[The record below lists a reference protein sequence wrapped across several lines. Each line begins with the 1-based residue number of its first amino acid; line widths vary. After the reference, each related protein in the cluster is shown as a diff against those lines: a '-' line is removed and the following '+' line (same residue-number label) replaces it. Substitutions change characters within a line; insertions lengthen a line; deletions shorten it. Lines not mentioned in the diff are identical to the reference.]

1 VIYTIFA
8 LFVLSIVGL
17 LLVIWSTYFY
27 ARWAAPSIAGRK
39 VSQIMLLIYLLSR
52 SLNLQIRTDLNALVT
67 QGLTAQ
73 NRIQVAVVLCASAWA
88 IYLLFRGRVAVQT
101 LFAGPGFWISSSIV
115 VFSLTVVWSV
125 WPNLT
130 LYRALEL
137 AAIWII
143 CVHIF
148 AHRDW
153 FSQAHFFLWS
163 ILGMQLIDGF
173 VGLSLHGPSNDGIV
187 GVMRSNGGSALA
199 ATLIVW
205 SFHCTRENGWSKT
218 WWMLPIASG
227 SLIVFGSLTSSFALL
242 GGLAIYTYY
251 RIPKSMKPILVC
263 GFATVAL
270 VLLSLAYFNTGDLS
284 GAASS
289 GIQAVSTMFDK
300 SPEALRSATGRVQL
314 WTAMWE
320 ASKEN
325 PLGYGFAAAERVFSA
340 DRSLVGWAPGPGGAH
355 NGYLS
360 GLFGSGWL
368 GASFVL
374 LVFISMWLRIRQ
386 TDNHLI
392 PLTMALLFMM
402 AFNNLSLA
410 MFGGAIAPV
419 TIIIMILALVSPDM
433 TSGTCRQPGG
443 SIANFA
449 NS

>member
-17 LLVIWSTYFY
+17 LLVIWSTYFS
-27 ARWAAPSIAGRK
+27 ACWAAPSIVDRK
-39 VSQIMLLIYLLSR
+39 ASQIVLLIYLLSHT
-52 SLNLQIRTDLNALVT
+52 LNLQIRTDLNALVT

-73 NRIQVAVVLCASAWA
+73 NKIQVAIVLCASAWA
-88 IYLLFRGRVAVQT
+88 IYLLFRGRVAVRT

-115 VFSLTVVWSV
+115 VFALTVIWSV
-125 WPNLT
+125 WPNLS

-143 CVHIF
+143 CVHVF

-163 ILGMQLIDGF
+163 ILGMQLINGL
-173 VGLSLHGPSNDGIV
+173 VSLSRHGLSHDGIV

-199 ATLIVW
+199 ATLMVW
-205 SFHCTRENGWSKT
+205 SFHCAKENGWSQT
-218 WWMLPIASG
+218 WWMLPIATG
-227 SLIVFGSLTSSFALL
+227 SLIIFGSLTSSFALL
-242 GGLAIYTYY
+242 GGLAIYWFYTM
-251 RIPKSMKPILVC
+251 PKSTKPVLVF

-284 GAASS
+284 VAATS
-289 GIQAVSTMFDK
+289 GIQSVSTLFDK

-392 PLTMALLFMM
+392 PLTMALLFIM
-402 AFNNLSLA
+402 AFNNLSLP

-419 TIIIMILALVSPDM
+419 TIIILVLALVSPDM
-433 TSGTCRQPGG
+433 TSGTRRPPGG
-443 SIANFA
+443 VRCEFC
-449 NS
+449 